1 MIDGI
6 LLREFLREFD
16 LDNYSV
22 IIMDEVYERLFN
34 IDVLFGFFR
43 DVRINLSISIFY
55 WIFY

>member
-43 DVRINLSISIFY
+43 DVRINLSKSFFY
-55 WIFY
+55 

>member
-34 IDVLFGFFR
+34 IDVLFGFLR